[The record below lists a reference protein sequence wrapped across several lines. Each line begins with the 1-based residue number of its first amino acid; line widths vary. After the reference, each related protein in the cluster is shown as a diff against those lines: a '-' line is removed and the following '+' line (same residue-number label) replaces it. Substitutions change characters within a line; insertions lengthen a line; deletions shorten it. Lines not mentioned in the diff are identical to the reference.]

1 MGRTL
6 VVKGIIVGDYKYEE
20 QNIENLILEEGL
32 SYFGT
37 YAFSRN
43 NIKKLYLPKS
53 VKRICTRSF
62 EGNPIKELV
71 IHNTDIDIEDY
82 NFSEVEKIT
91 IIDGDYDSVVNL
103 IIKCDNCNFGNVKI
117 INIVNSELSF
127 REKIKIKFL
136 IRHYNNLFV
145 NYLKEFDLEE
155 FLKPDSNKFT
165 DNDDKEI
172 EDLLDKIRKIIESL
186 DFETKK
192 LIEDK
197 VNLLLKEYQKNI
209 LSLKPKYELNNSNVN
224 LTVGD
229 KSFDTMRINLIV
241 SLTIIIQ
248 NLNKQ
253 ERLLEF
259 LKKLNYYQEFI
270 ERQLKEDKQD
280 DEILKKIKTIIEFS
294 NSIKENKFKEKLKTL
309 IEKTKQLISNNFHEE
324 DIILTLKDD
333 DIENDFKEN
342 LNKIYEKMLSIY
354 SIVYPYFGLL
364 NSIEE
369 KSDSELSNELKK
381 IDTIFSSLPTLD
393 KLKNDYQQI
402 KEKYIKIINDIILK
416 LKKNEETI
424 KTKDIELNFRKEL
437 QIILE
442 KLNKKIP
449 IILNNQI
456 LISQITLAIKSLE
469 EETNENNW
477 IIEFINEIRQT
488 LKNDLIDYDIKEKV
502 LFKLKSIL
510 LKWLAKLSVDDLS
523 EIVKKFDNEIGL
535 ENENLIIEIMLLK
548 ELYEV
553 KFSLDEYIDKLTN
566 YKKVKTK
573 AFNLYFGQIN

>member
-6 VVKGIIVGDYKYEE
+6 VVKGNSVVDYKYCE

-32 SYFGT
+32 HFIGR
-37 YAFSRN
+37 YAFFRN
-43 NIKKLYLPKS
+43 NIRKLYLSKS

-62 EGNPIKELV
+62 DKNPLKELV
-71 IHNTDIDIEDY
+71 IHNTDINIGAN

-91 IIDGDYDSVVNL
+91 IIDGDYNSVVNL
-103 IIKCDNCNFGNVKI
+103 IIKRDDCNFGNVKI
-117 INIVNSELSF
+117 INIVNPELSLI
-127 REKIKIKFL
+127 EKMKIKFL

-145 NYLKEFDLEE
+145 NYLSEFDLEK
-155 FLKPDSNKFT
+155 FLKPDSDNFT

-172 EDLLDKIRKIIESL
+172 EDLLNKIRIIIESL
-186 DFETKK
+186 DSETKK
-192 LIEDK
+192 IIEDK
-197 VNLLLKEYQKNI
+197 VNLLINEYQQNI
-209 LSLKPKYELNNSNVN
+209 LSLKPKYGLNNSNVN
-224 LTVGD
+224 LIDND
-229 KSFDTMRINLIV
+229 KSFDTMRFNLII

-270 ERQLKEDKQD
+270 EGQLKEDKQD
-280 DEILKKIKTIIEFS
+280 DEILKKVKTIIEFS
-294 NSIKENKFKEKLKTL
+294 NSIKENKFKEKLKIL

-354 SIVYPYFGLL
+354 SIVYPYFELL

-381 IDTIFSSLPTLD
+381 IDTIFSSLSTLD

-416 LKKNEETI
+416 LKKNEETVEA
-424 KTKDIELNFRKEL
+424 KDIELNFRKEL

-477 IIEFINEIRQT
+477 IIEFINEIIQT
-488 LKNDLIDYDIKEKV
+488 LRNDLIDCNIKEKI
-502 LFKLKSIL
+502 LSELKSIL
-510 LKWLAKLSVDDLS
+510 LKWLAKLSVEDLS
-523 EIVKKFDNEIGL
+523 EIVKKFDNKIGL

-573 AFNLYFGQIN
+573 AFNLFFGQIN

>member
-6 VVKGIIVGDYKYEE
+6 VVKGNSVVDYKYCE

-32 SYFGT
+32 HFIGR
-37 YAFSRN
+37 YAFFRN
-43 NIKKLYLPKS
+43 NIRKLYLSKS
-53 VKRICTRSF
+53 VKRIGTGCF
-62 EGNPIKELV
+62 DKNPLKELV
-71 IHNTDIDIEDY
+71 IHNTDINIGDN

-91 IIDGDYDSVVNL
+91 IIDGDYNSVVNL
-103 IIKCDNCNFGNVKI
+103 IIKRDDCNFGNVKI
-117 INIVNSELSF
+117 INIVNPELSLI
-127 REKIKIKFL
+127 EKMKIKFL

-145 NYLKEFDLEE
+145 NYLNEFDLEK
-155 FLKPDSNKFT
+155 FLKPDSDNFT

-186 DFETKK
+186 DSETKK
-192 LIEDK
+192 IIEDK
-197 VNLLLKEYQKNI
+197 VNLLINEYQQNI
-209 LSLKPKYELNNSNVN
+209 LSLKPKYGLNNSNVN
-224 LTVGD
+224 LIDND
-229 KSFDTMRINLIV
+229 KSFDTMRFNLII

-270 ERQLKEDKQD
+270 EGQSKEDKQD
-280 DEILKKIKTIIEFS
+280 DEILKKMKTIIELS
-294 NSIKENKFKEKLKTL
+294 NLINENKFKEKLKIL
-309 IEKTKQLISNNFHEE
+309 IEKTKQLISNNFYEE
-324 DIILTLKDD
+324 NIVLTLKDD

-354 SIVYPYFGLL
+354 SIVYPYFELL

-381 IDTIFSSLPTLD
+381 IDTIFSSLSTLD

-416 LKKNEETI
+416 LKKNEETV
-424 KTKDIELNFRKEL
+424 KAKDIELNFRKEL

-442 KLNKKIP
+442 KLNKKTP

-488 LKNDLIDYDIKEKV
+488 LRNDLIDCNIKEKI
-502 LFKLKSIL
+502 LSELKSIL
-510 LKWLAKLSVDDLS
+510 LKWLAKLSVEDLS
-523 EIVKKFDNEIGL
+523 EIVKNFDNKIGL

>member
-1 MGRTL
+1 MGRTFVIKEYY
-6 VVKGIIVGDYKYEE
+6 VVDYRDVDQK
-20 QNIENLILEEGL
+20 IENLILEEGL
-32 SYFGT
+32 YQIGK

-43 NIKKLYLPKS
+43 NIRKLYLPKS
-53 VKRICTRSF
+53 VKYIGTGCF
-62 EGNPIKELV
+62 DKNPLKELV
-71 IHNTDIDIEDY
+71 IHNTDIDIGAN

-91 IIDGDYDSVVNL
+91 IIDGDYNSVVNL
-103 IIKCDNCNFGNVKI
+103 IIKRDDCNFGNVKI

-209 LSLKPKYELNNSNVN
+209 LSLKPKYGLNNSNVN

-510 LKWLAKLSVDDLS
+510 LKWLAKLSVEDLS
-523 EIVKKFDNEIGL
+523 EIVKNFDNKIGL